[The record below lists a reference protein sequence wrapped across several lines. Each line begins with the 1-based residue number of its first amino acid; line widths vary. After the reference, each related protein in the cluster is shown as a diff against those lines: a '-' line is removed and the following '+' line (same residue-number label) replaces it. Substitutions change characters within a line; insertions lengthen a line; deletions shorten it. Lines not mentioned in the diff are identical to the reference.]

1 MPCLQVGPKAE
12 ERPGELSGLQAVRR
26 THMLYLRQS
35 VLRRVREDGVQHVY
49 SRSGRGGGSLVLG
62 LLCSETQFL
71 KARQCTLIFAF
82 SSIPFGISVYYWM
95 GRARCHRPC
104 CGEERAEHIPA
115 QETCSLSILGSH
127 RRCNEDC
134 WPSFHDLT
142 SEAEHNSRERVRR
155 DWELEDAQSRNRNRE
170 RIHQLATMP
179 FTTSCTFS
187 T

>member
-1 MPCLQVGPKAE
+1 
-12 ERPGELSGLQAVRR
+12 
-26 THMLYLRQS
+26 
-35 VLRRVREDGVQHVY
+35 
-49 SRSGRGGGSLVLG
+49 VLG

-115 QETCSLSILGSH
+115 QEKCSLSILGSH

-155 DWELEDAQSRNRNRE
+155 DWELEDAQSRNRNRK

-179 FTTSCTFS
+179 FTTSCISS